1 MKVCI
6 FTNHFFPEEFK
17 VNDVAFELAKR
28 GFDVTV
34 FTAIPDYPKGKFFD
48 GYSLTKRRT
57 EDVNGVNVIRLPIIP
72 RGKGGTIRLVLNY
85 VSYFFC
91 LSIFTFFHT
100 FRHKYD
106 RIFVHLTSP
115 FFIGVCARKMSKR
128 QKTPMIFWT
137 LDLWPESLISAG
149 GISNPFIIKSQI
161 KMVQKVYEQCSK
173 ILIGSKGFE
182 KSICEKGDFKD
193 KLVYFPNWAEDI
205 KGKVPIDFNIRSIKP
220 FDDENAFIILFAGNL
235 GEAQNLDAI
244 IEAANLVRENSR
256 IKFVFVGDGRRREH
270 LQNIVKKYAL
280 EETVSFTGRYPIET
294 MPVFMQNASVLLFSL
309 KDEPCFNLTVPS
321 KVQFYMSQGK
331 PILAMINGDGA
342 DLVKEAN
349 CGIAVSAGDYEALA
363 DAVRQYFTMP
373 KEELEVLGFN
383 GMTFYKENFNKEVS
397 MNLLESLL
405 NNNYTNVRG
414 GTRLNHFSST
424 NSYILNISREPAI
437 YVGFAA

>member
-1 MKVCI
+1 
-6 FTNHFFPEEFK
+6 
-17 VNDVAFELAKR
+17 
-28 GFDVTV
+28 
-34 FTAIPDYPKGKFFD
+34 
-48 GYSLTKRRT
+48 
-57 EDVNGVNVIRLPIIP
+57 
-72 RGKGGTIRLVLNY
+72 
-85 VSYFFC
+85 
-91 LSIFTFFHT
+91 
-100 FRHKYD
+100 
-106 RIFVHLTSP
+106 
-115 FFIGVCARKMSKR
+115 
-128 QKTPMIFWT
+128 
-137 LDLWPESLISAG
+137 
-149 GISNPFIIKSQI
+149 
-161 KMVQKVYEQCSK
+161 MVQKVYEQCSK

-205 KGKVPIDFNIRSIKP
+205 KGKVPIDFDIRSIKP

-235 GEAQNLDAI
+235 GEAQNLDAV

-256 IKFVFVGDGRRREH
+256 IKFVFVGDGRRRGH
-270 LQNIVKKYAL
+270 LQNLVKKYAL

-309 KDEPCFNLTVPS
+309 KNEPCFNLTVPS

-342 DLVKEAN
+342 DLIKEAN
-349 CGIAVSAGDYEALA
+349 CGMSVSAGDYEKFAE
-363 DAVRQYFTMP
+363 AVKKYFTMQ

-414 GTRLNHFSST
+414 GELD
-424 NSYILNISREPAI
+424 
-437 YVGFAA
+437 